1 MGPCGASRIKISQ
14 LWRPRPSQRV
24 NDPIKKKNQQKM
36 PSEQGTKALFSWAPN
51 LVSPSAKRRLEGG
64 KLGKINLLKDERK
77 GHIRRLALPKTRFSS
92 ARNGEPGSGRQTRS
106 WPQSR
111 ERPRLAARSSTA
123 QPVMRTSMRRRI
135 RRARAASGRMASSC
149 SCTSISTICSFVR
162 MSGRSHWRESSRS
175 CRNAS
180 RGPAASW

>member
-1 MGPCGASRIKISQ
+1 M
-14 LWRPRPSQRV
+14 
-24 NDPIKKKNQQKM
+24 
-36 PSEQGTKALFSWAPN
+36 KANEGQVIRKRRFYSHGPN
-51 LVSPSAKRRLEGG
+51 LVSQLDRKIWKYAWKNKPGKERMKGTHQTTGGAKTHSLM
-64 KLGKINLLKDERK
+64 K
-77 GHIRRLALPKTRFSS
+77 S
-92 ARNGEPGSGRQTRS
+92 GEPGSGPRPRS
-106 WPQSR
+106 SLQSR
-111 ERPRLAARSSTA
+111 ERPDQATRSFAT
-123 QPVMRTSMRRRI
+123 QPVMRTSVRRRS

>member
-1 MGPCGASRIKISQ
+1 MGSCGARRKISQ
-14 LWRPRPSQRV
+14 MRRPKPSQHV
-24 NDPIKKKNQQKM
+24 NDP
-36 PSEQGTKALFSWAPN
+36 TKANKCQVNREQRLYFHGLPTWFRHQP
-51 LVSPSAKRRLEGG
+51 KKRLEGDR
-64 KLGKINLLKDERK
+64 LGKINLVKDERK
-77 GHIRRLALPKTRFSS
+77 GHIRRLELPKTHFSPT
-92 ARNGEPGSGRQTRS
+92 RNGETVSGLQTRS

-111 ERPRLAARSSTA
+111 ERPSPAARSSTA
-123 QPVMRTSMRRRI
+123 QPVMRTSVRRRS

>member
-1 MGPCGASRIKISQ
+1 MVPPTQKNRKC
-14 LWRPRPSQRV
+14 
-24 NDPIKKKNQQKM
+24 KKNR
-36 PSEQGTKALFSWAPN
+36 EQRLYSLGLPTWFRHQP
-51 LVSPSAKRRLEGG
+51 KRRLEGD

-77 GHIRRLALPKTRFSS
+77 GHQTNIRRLELPKTSFSS
-92 ARNGEPGSGRQTRS
+92 RNGEPGSGRQTRS

-111 ERPRLAARSSTA
+111 ERPHLAARSSTA
-123 QPVMRTSMRRRI
+123 QPVMRTSVRRRS